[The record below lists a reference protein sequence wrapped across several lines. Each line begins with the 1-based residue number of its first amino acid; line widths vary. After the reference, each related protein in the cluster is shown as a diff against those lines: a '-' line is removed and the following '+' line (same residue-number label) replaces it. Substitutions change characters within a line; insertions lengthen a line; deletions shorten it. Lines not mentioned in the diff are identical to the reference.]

1 MVNVLNVKGAGLRV
15 FLSVS
20 DVSGKKAEVK
30 VSCQAD
36 FAKARAAALAAAE
49 RAGWFLQ
56 LGACLA
62 AQRPQQAAAGRSSAL
77 LLLAPAKQP
86 RTVTEKHNLGRSTSR
101 HAGKALL
108 SFRYIFFSCSR
119 NGNVCGKFA
128 V

>member
-1 MVNVLNVKGAGLRV
+1 MC
-15 FLSVS
+15 VS
-20 DVSGKKAEVK
+20 DASGKKAEVK

-36 FAKARAAALAAAE
+36 FAKAQAAALAAAE

-62 AQRPQQAAAGRSSAL
+62 VQRPQQAAAGRNTAL

-86 RTVTEKHNLGRSTSR
+86 CTVKEKHNLGRSTSR

-108 SFRYIFFSCSR
+108 SFRYVFF
-119 NGNVCGKFA
+119 
-128 V
+128 